1 MDERIAAILTILE
14 GLEVKSS
21 ESFIE
26 AVLNR
31 LSSFGYQVTSDD
43 EWLIAFTIQ
52 NVKTHI
58 KNSCNTLDIPDGLFY
73 VAVDRV
79 CGEFL
84 YTKKNTGQLELE
96 SLDLDGAITQIKE
109 GDTTVQFGSGGSDA
123 EKFDALVTALKTE
136 GAGDEV
142 CYRKLKW

>member
-1 MDERIAAILTILE
+1 MDEIIAAILTITEQLE
-14 GLEVKSS
+14 AKSS
-21 ESFIE
+21 ESFVE

-31 LSSFGYQVTSDD
+31 LSSFGYSVTSAD
-43 EWLIAFTIQ
+43 EWMIAFCIQ
-52 NVKTHI
+52 KVNTHI
-58 KNSCNTLDIPDGLFY
+58 MNSCNTLDVPEGLFF

-84 YTKKNTGQLELE
+84 NSLKSTGKLNLED
-96 SLDLDGAITQIKE
+96 LDLDGAVTQIKE
-109 GDTTVQFGSGGSDA
+109 GDTTVQFQSGTSED
-123 EKFDALVTALKTE
+123 EKFSAFVRFLQTE

>member
-1 MDERIAAILTILE
+1 MDEIIAAILTITE
-14 GLEVKSS
+14 QLEVKSS
-21 ESFIE
+21 ESFVE

-31 LSSFGYQVTSDD
+31 LSSFGYSVTSAD
-43 EWLIAFTIQ
+43 EWMIAFCIQ
-52 NVKTHI
+52 KVNTHI
-58 KNSCNTLDIPDGLFY
+58 MNSCNTLDVPEGLFF

-84 YTKKNTGQLELE
+84 NSLKSTGKLNLED
-96 SLDLDGAITQIKE
+96 LDLDGAVTQIKE
-109 GDTTVQFGSGGSDA
+109 GDTTVQFQSGTSED
-123 EKFDALVTALKTE
+123 EKFSAFVRFLQTE